1 MNKVSIIIPV
11 YNVEKYIED
20 CLMSVA
26 KQSYPFIEIV
36 LIDDCGTDSSM
47 KIVENTLKK
56 ISREGLDFTIVHHKK
71 N

>member
-1 MNKVSIIIPV
+1 MNKVSIVIPV

-26 KQSYPFIEIV
+26 EQSYPLIEIV
-36 LIDDCGTDSSM
+36 LIDDCGTDNSM

-56 ISREGLDFTIVHHKK
+56 
-71 N
+71 